1 MLCCRRCEQRRV
13 FICWVWVIHKSL
25 TFSLLYSLIC
35 CCCCCCCFCVW
46 IRAPSP
52 GYQQQGGMGMG
63 GMQQQQQQLG
73 GGGGH
78 MVDGSNTTLAS
89 HHQHSPSLNSSSHT
103 MRSGSLTRPMSP
115 SPSLTSDKVE
125 QDFQVSERFNSIR
138 FTIQDTLGALG

>member
-1 MLCCRRCEQRRV
+1 MFLCVR
-13 FICWVWVIHKSL
+13 
-25 TFSLLYSLIC
+25 
-35 CCCCCCCFCVW
+35 

-63 GMQQQQQQLG
+63 GMQQQQQLGGG

-125 QDFQVSERFNSIR
+125 QDFQVSERFHSIR
-138 FTIQDTLGALG
+138 FTIEDAHG